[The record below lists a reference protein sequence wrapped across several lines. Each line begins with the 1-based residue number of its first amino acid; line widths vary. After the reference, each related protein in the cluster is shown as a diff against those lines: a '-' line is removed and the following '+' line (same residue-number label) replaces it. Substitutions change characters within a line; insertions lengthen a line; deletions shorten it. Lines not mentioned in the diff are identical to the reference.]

1 MKQKYSITRDDEK
14 QVFTIREYAELDKE
28 MMSLLCEETYSQQ
41 ALMAAAQEG
50 IEAVLGVI
58 RTNNMYPPAIYAEPI
73 AAAVIEMFQD
83 KEKLSAELVFD
94 DKDLFIK
101 EPEVIEEAEEVVEE
115 AVDVDELLEDG
126 LDDDYDEK
134 AVINNIKTSIQV
146 ADDEPGDIDEVP

>member
-14 QVFTIREYAELDKE
+14 QVLTIREYAELDKE

-41 ALMAAAQEG
+41 QLMEAAKEG
-50 IEAVLGVI
+50 IEAVLAVI

-73 AAAVIEMFQD
+73 AEAVIEMFRD
-83 KEKLSAELVFD
+83 REKLSAELVFD
-94 DKDLFIK
+94 DKDLFNK
-101 EPEVIEEAEEVVEE
+101 EPEVVEESEEVVEE
-115 AVDVDELLEDG
+115 TVDVDELLEDG